1 VETAHQRGFL
11 AMTPRLDSDVPV
23 TYCGW
28 NAFEIMRPP
37 RPTANKSDVLTAFI
51 SNCNDKS
58 KRLDVID
65 ALAKSGEGLAVAY
78 PFTPRCPINPTDSLP
93 DRSFACPLPDIDFYP
108 SYGPFIRHPHS
119 LTGFESLQACG

>member
-1 VETAHQRGFL
+1 
-11 AMTPRLDSDVPV
+11 MTPRLDSDVPV

-65 ALAKSGEGLAVAY
+65 ALAKSGEGLALHTPSRHDVLSTPQTAY
-78 PFTPRCPINPTDSLP
+78 RIDHSPVRCQT
-93 DRSFACPLPDIDFYP
+93 
-108 SYGPFIRHPHS
+108 
-119 LTGFESLQACG
+119 